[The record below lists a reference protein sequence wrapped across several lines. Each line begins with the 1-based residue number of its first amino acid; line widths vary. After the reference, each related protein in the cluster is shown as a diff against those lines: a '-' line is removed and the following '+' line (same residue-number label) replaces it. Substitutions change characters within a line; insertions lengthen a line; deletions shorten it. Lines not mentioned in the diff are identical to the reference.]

1 MFGSNDVSDLQQ
13 EIVQTYDRNP
23 DADAKAIAQM
33 CDCSASYVRETID
46 EYRGGFG
53 SGGGL
58 GGSGG
63 FL

>member
-1 MFGSNDVSDLQQ
+1 MFGSNNMSDLQQ

-23 DADAKAIAQM
+23 DAGPKAIAQM
-33 CDCSASYVRETID
+33 CDCSTSYVRDTIK
-46 EYRGGFG
+46 EYRGGFD

-58 GGSGG
+58 GGG